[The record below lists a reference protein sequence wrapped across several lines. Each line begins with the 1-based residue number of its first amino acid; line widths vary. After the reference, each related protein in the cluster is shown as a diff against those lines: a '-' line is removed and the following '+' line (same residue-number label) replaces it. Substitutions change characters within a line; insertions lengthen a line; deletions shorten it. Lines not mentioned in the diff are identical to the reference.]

1 MLRIPRGPQL
11 TALRDPPRLEGEA
24 DVDLGRHVAAV
35 ATRWWLVVLGLV
47 AGVVIALLVSVGGKD
62 VYRAAAL
69 VYPGQPLSPSSAQIQ
84 SISTNPSTISQIV
97 RSEAAVRRAA
107 NASGYGS
114 PEKLRRSTS
123 VQAVSGNVAR
133 SGQVQ
138 LVNIVV
144 TGDAPRKASSAA
156 NELAKIVL
164 SRISRLADTKI
175 DALRA
180 LISAEQKELAD
191 IDTRVEATQKALA
204 RPGLTPTEQL
214 ILLNLIGLAEQRRT
228 TVQDDLGTRQQLLS
242 QAIEVEKA
250 RIVEPAVARKVTA
263 QSRRNQL
270 IVGGAIGLLAGLVA
284 ALVWEPVTR
293 RVRA

>member
-1 MLRIPRGPQL
+1 M

-35 ATRWWLVVLGLV
+35 ATRWWLVLLGLV

-84 SISTNPSTISQIV
+84 SIATNPSTIGQIV
-97 RSEAAVRRAA
+97 KSEAAVRRAA
-107 NASGYGS
+107 NASGFGS
-114 PEKLRRSTS
+114 PGKLRRSTS
-123 VQAVSGNVAR
+123 VQPVSGNVAR

-144 TGDAPRKASSAA
+144 TGDAPRKTSSAA
-156 NELAKIVL
+156 NELAKVVL

-180 LISAEQKELAD
+180 QIDALQRELD
-191 IDTRVEATQKALA
+191 GIDVRVERTQQALD
-204 RPGLTPTEQL
+204 RPGLTSTEQL
-214 ILLNLIGLAEQRRT
+214 VLLNLVGLAEQRRT
-228 TVQDDLGTRQQLLS
+228 TVQDDLGTRQQLLA
-242 QAIEVEKA
+242 QAIEVERA
-250 RIVEPAVARKVTA
+250 RIVEPAVSRKVTA

-270 IVGGAIGLLAGLVA
+270 IVGGALGLLAGLAA
-284 ALVWEPVTR
+284 ALLWEPVAR
-293 RVRA
+293 RVRPVR

>member
-1 MLRIPRGPQL
+1 M

-35 ATRWWLVVLGLV
+35 ATRWWLVLLGLV
-47 AGVVIALLVSVGGKD
+47 AGVVIALLVAVGGKD

-69 VYPGQPLSPSSAQIQ
+69 VYPGQPLSAGSTQIQ
-84 SISTNPSTISQIV
+84 SLATNPSTISQIV
-97 RSEAAVRRAA
+97 RSEAALRRAA

-114 PEKLRRSTS
+114 PGKLRRSTS
-123 VQAVSGNVAR
+123 VQGVSGNVAR

-144 TGDAPRKASSAA
+144 TGDAPRKTSAA
-156 NELAKIVL
+156 ANALAKIVL
-164 SRISRLADTKI
+164 SRISHLADTKI

-180 LISAEQKELAD
+180 QIATAQEELAG
-191 IDTRVEATQKALA
+191 IDERVERTQQELE
-204 RPGLTPTEQL
+204 RPGLSPTEQL
-214 ILLNLIGLAEQRRT
+214 VILNLWGLAEQRRT
-228 TVQDDLGTRQQLLS
+228 TVQDSLSTRQQQLA
-242 QAIEVEKA
+242 QAIEVERA
-250 RIVEPAVARKVTA
+250 RIVEPAVSRKVTA

-270 IVGGAIGLLAGLVA
+270 IVGGVIGLLAGLVA
-284 ALVWEPVTR
+284 ALAWEPVTR